1 MQGTLTKHHNR
12 LDCNFP
18 SISGVMKFEPTLP
31 DIEEE
36 SKVLPLDL
44 EESEER
50 LFVAILLLSV
60 LELSHLNKKKSS

>member
-1 MQGTLTKHHNR
+1 
-12 LDCNFP
+12 
-18 SISGVMKFEPTLP
+18 MKFEPTLL

-36 SKVLPLDL
+36 SKVLSLDL

-60 LELSHLNKKKSS
+60 LELSDLNEKKSS

>member
-1 MQGTLTKHHNR
+1 MQGTSINHHYR
-12 LDCNFP
+12 LFYTFP
-18 SISGVMKFEPTLP
+18 SISRVMKFEPTLP

-36 SKVLPLDL
+36 SKVLSLDL

-60 LELSHLNKKKSS
+60 LELSDLNEKKSS